1 MKKGTL
7 TNFFEKTGSY
17 VRMTPIEQ
25 NRVKK
30 KMQMV
35 SKVKPIKKSRGN
47 EKS

>member
-7 TNFFEKTGSY
+7 TNFFEKTGTY
-17 VRMTPIEQ
+17 VRMKPQEQ

-35 SKVKPIKKSRGN
+35 SKVKPAKKQRNG
-47 EKS
+47 

>member
-17 VRMTPIEQ
+17 VRMTPLEQ
-25 NRVKK
+25 NRVQK
-30 KMQMV
+30 KMKMV
-35 SKVKPIKKSRGN
+35 SKFKPVKKSRGN